1 MNKKSFSVRETSDSP
16 AKTKVDYEALMR
28 KNEENLNGYV
38 ARGNLAPS
46 FQPLEVSPG
55 VRS

>member
-38 ARGNLAPS
+38 ARSNLAPS